1 MATHKKTKANAG
13 ETLVEVLVSIFLFL
27 LMMGIMQG
35 AISYSRAALE
45 KNKQIRQENAEII
58 QKLNESTTQETGTQ
72 KNISFSA
79 VNSSMT
85 QMGNQVFTIPTT
97 LVKKEITYQDTKG
110 ENQTTTFCL
119 YQSVDTPSGENDGGE
134 NP

>member
-1 MATHKKTKANAG
+1 MATNKKTKANAG

-58 QKLNESTTQETGTQ
+58 QSLNESSTQETGTQ

-97 LVKKEITYQDTKG
+97 LVKKEITYQNTKG
-110 ENQTTTFCL
+110 ESKTTTFYL
-119 YQSVDTPSGENDGGE
+119 YDDTSSNENSGGE